1 MMGPLLG
8 KGPGRAQLPD
18 ARPMELI
25 ELLRAPAA
33 VGFLLAEKLQQAGG
47 FARHL
52 PMADLPPS
60 PCEAEGGWG
69 DLGAHRGSE
78 TLRVGVLTAAHPS
91 SMHLEL
97 FSPFGSVVTGSLGRQ
112 RWHHRVMREALDLSV
127 STTLGLP
134 TVLP

>member
-1 MMGPLLG
+1 MGPLPQ
-8 KGPGRAQLPD
+8 KGPGRAQLSD
-18 ARPMELI
+18 ASPMELIELI

-52 PMADLPPS
+52 PMADLS
-60 PCEAEGGWG
+60 PIPLRSTGRMGG
-69 DLGAHRGSE
+69 LVARRGSE

-112 RWHHRVMREALDLSV
+112 RCEALDLSV